1 MSRPTT
7 TNLLHLRVQVRR
19 ALDQLTGATT
29 LRLLNQALAYLREL
43 ANRARVLSAELADT
57 RRSLHHRFDHLETVM
72 TDVRSEFNQ
81 TLTDL
86 GTAISA
92 LSTRID
98 QLPDDANDITQ
109 ADLDAIKSLTGQVNT
124 LAVAAPEVPTEE
136 TPAEP
141 AQPGNET
148 PAPADPAEGEP
159 TPGPVEE
166 SPAVNDETPTE
177 QPSGD
182 ERL

>member
-7 TNLLHLRVQVRR
+7 TTLAPHRARLVR
-19 ALDQLTGATT
+19 AWDQATGTTT
-29 LRLLNQALAYLREL
+29 LRLLDRALAALREL
-43 ANRARVLSAELADT
+43 ANRLRVLSAELADT

-86 GTAISA
+86 GSAISE
-92 LSTRID
+92 LSTRIAA
-98 QLPDDANDITQ
+98 LPDDANDITQ

-136 TPAEP
+136 TPAP
-141 AQPGNET
+141 V
-148 PAPADPAEGEP
+148 EGEP
-159 TPGPVEE
+159 VPAPVEEDGTPVEE
-166 SPAVNDETPTE
+166 SPAINDETPN
-177 QPSGD
+177 
-182 ERL
+182 ERTVSLDDSRP